1 MSPSRPSLA
10 LSGAFS
16 EDHAKAYDTQF
27 SALSGVQACIH
38 LLTDAYLSP
47 LPEEARILIA
57 GAGTGAEAR
66 YLAPRHPGWRFTLVD
81 PSAPMLAIARRH
93 AEAEGFAGRC
103 SFHEAYVSET
113 PVEAH
118 DGATSLLV
126 SHFLTDAAARQSY
139 FADIAARLKPGA
151 RFINVDLST
160 DDNAPTFAGIMS
172 LWMDI
177 FRLGG
182 QTEESRANYLKAYG
196 NQFAAHGPGEVAQMI
211 EAGGFTPPAP
221 VFQAALIRGWTAT
234 RA

>member
-1 MSPSRPSLA
+1 MSPPRPSLA

-27 SALSGVQACIH
+27 SALSGIQACMH

-47 LPEEARILIA
+47 LPEEARILVA
-57 GAGTGAEAR
+57 GAGTGAEVR

-93 AEAEGFAGRC
+93 AEAEGFADRC
-103 SFHEAYVSET
+103 SFHETYVSET

-126 SHFLTDAAARQSY
+126 SHFLTDAAARQAY

-160 DDNAPTFAGIMS
+160 DDNAPSFAGVMG

-182 QTEESRANYLKAYG
+182 QTEENRANYLNAYG
-196 NQFAAHGPGEVAQMI
+196 KQFAAHGPEQVAQMI

>member
-1 MSPSRPSLA
+1 MSSPAPSLA

-16 EDHAKAYDTQF
+16 EEHAKAYDTQF
-27 SALSGVQACIH
+27 SALSGIQACIH
-38 LLTDAYLSP
+38 LLTEAYLAG
-47 LPEEARILIA
+47 LPEDARILVA
-57 GAGTGAEAR
+57 GAGTGAEVR

-81 PSAPMLAIARRH
+81 PSGPMLTVARRH
-93 AEAEGFAGRC
+93 AEAEGFADRC

-126 SHFLTDAAARQSY
+126 SHFLTDAAARQTY
-139 FADIAARLKPGA
+139 FADIAARLQAGG

-160 DDNAPTFAGIMS
+160 DDDAPTFAGVMG

-182 QTEESRANYLKAYG
+182 QTEESRANYRKAYG
-196 NQFAAHGPGEVAQMI
+196 TRFAAHGPEHVAQMI

-221 VFQAALIRGWTAT
+221 VFQAALIRGWVTIKA
-234 RA
+234 

>member
-1 MSPSRPSLA
+1 MSPPRQSLA

-16 EDHAKAYDTQF
+16 EEHAKAYDNQF

-38 LLTDAYLSP
+38 LLTDAYLAE
-47 LPEEARILIA
+47 LPEDARILVA
-57 GAGTGAEAR
+57 GAGTGAEVR

-81 PSAPMLAIARRH
+81 PSAPMLAIARGH
-93 AEAEGFAGRC
+93 AETEGFADRC

-113 PVEAH
+113 PLEAH

-139 FADIAARLKPGA
+139 FQDIAARLKPGA

-160 DDNAPTFAGIMS
+160 DNDAPSFEGIMG
-172 LWMDI
+172 LWIDI
-177 FRLGG
+177 FRLAG

-196 NQFAAHGPGEVAQMI
+196 QQFAAHGPGAVANMI
-211 EAGGFTPPAP
+211 EAAGFTPPAP

>member
-1 MSPSRPSLA
+1 MSSPRPSLA
-10 LSGAFS
+10 LSGAFT

-27 SALSGVQACIH
+27 SALSGVQACLH
-38 LLTDAYLSP
+38 LLTDAYLSQ
-47 LPEEARILIA
+47 LPDDARILVA
-57 GAGTGAEAR
+57 GAGTGAEVR

-81 PSAPMLAIARRH
+81 PSGPMLAIARRH

-113 PVEAH
+113 PLEAH

-126 SHFLTDAAARQSY
+126 SHFLTDASARQSY

-160 DDNAPTFAGIMS
+160 ENDGPAFEKIMG
-172 LWMDI
+172 LWTDI
-177 FRLGG
+177 FRLAG

-196 NQFAAHGPGEVAQMI
+196 KQFAAHGPGEVAQMI

>member
-1 MSPSRPSLA
+1 MSPPRPSLA

-81 PSAPMLAIARRH
+81 PSGPMLAIARRH
-93 AEAEGFAGRC
+93 AEAEGFAERC
-103 SFHEAYVSET
+103 SFHEAYVSDT
-113 PVEAH
+113 PVEVH

-126 SHFLTDAAARQSY
+126 SHFLTDASARQSY

-160 DDNAPTFAGIMS
+160 DDHAPTFAGVMG

-196 NQFAAHGPGEVAQMI
+196 KQFAAHGPEQVAQMI